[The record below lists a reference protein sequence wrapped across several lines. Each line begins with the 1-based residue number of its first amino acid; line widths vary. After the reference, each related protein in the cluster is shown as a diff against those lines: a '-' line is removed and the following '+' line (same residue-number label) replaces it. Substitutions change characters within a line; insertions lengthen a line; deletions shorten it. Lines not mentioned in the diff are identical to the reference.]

1 MTATAITFM
10 VLSMLIVWGGLI
22 ASIVRLRR
30 DGGYEDEAPHDL

>member
-10 VLSMLIVWGGLI
+10 VASMVLIWGGLVAAI
-22 ASIVRLRR
+22 FRLRK